1 MSIKVKNIWDDGTV
15 SLIWLLTSLD
25 LSIKTGDW
33 EIVNAEDWLLQ
44 PSVRK
49 NITVRIFEALQR
61 AAEAESFI
69 PDIVDPKMEFNI
81 RQSSNAVYGFLF
93 GIKTYEMMMEESR
106 FPKQSKD
113 GRLVYE
119 LEYNVLRVREVP
131 SLAHDAAANALTG
144 NLLAWS
150 QNYNMMSPETLT
162 VLGGGRK

>member
-1 MSIKVKNIWDDGTV
+1 M
-15 SLIWLLTSLD
+15 
-25 LSIKTGDW
+25 
-33 EIVNAEDWLLQ
+33 Q
-44 PSVRK
+44 PSLRK

-61 AAEAESFI
+61 TSEAESLI

-81 RQSSNAVYGFLF
+81 RRANNAVYGFLF
-93 GIKTYEMMMEESR
+93 GIKTYEMMMEDNR
-106 FPKQSKD
+106 LPKQSKH

-119 LEYNVLRVREVP
+119 LEYNVLRVREVS
-131 SLAHDAAANALTG
+131 SLAHDAAVNALTG